1 MERHIRN
8 KTETIRITVKI
19 LKVPERKGNYRP
31 VSVTS
36 EVTDK
41 NTKVL
46 PQTLC
51 LLLLH
56 IGAHHCEEYTFLYI
70 FVFTVLLNSLV
81 V

>member
-1 MERHIRN
+1 MKKHVRN
-8 KTETIRITVKI
+8 KTETIRITAKI
-19 LKVPERKGNYRP
+19 LKVPERKGNFRP

-46 PQTLC
+46 PQMLC
-51 LLLLH
+51 LLLLR

-81 V
+81 I